1 MHIYIGVIHSCGL
14 FSFLSCTK
22 EYMTILKLYTG
33 MFGNIY
39 KAQMRDVIV
48 AIKVTKKFLSEKAM
62 SDFKNEM
69 SIMSE
74 VCHNNVV
81 RLYGIISEGVC
92 HALPTLSLSQ
102 ETRINFTGDL
112 SPALVMEYSPNGDL
126 KKFLIVKLYY
136 LHNNYY
142 W

>member
-1 MHIYIGVIHSCGL
+1 
-14 FSFLSCTK
+14 
-22 EYMTILKLYTG
+22 MTILKLYTG
-33 MFGNIY
+33 TFGNVY

-62 SDFKNEM
+62 CDFKNEM

-74 VCHNNVV
+74 VSHNNIV

-92 HALPTLSLSQ
+92 YALPTLPLSQ
-102 ETRINFTGDL
+102 DTRNSTGDL
-112 SPALVMEYSPNGDL
+112 SPALVMEYLPNGNL
-126 KKFLIVKLYY
+126 QTFLIVNAIYV
-136 LHNNYY
+136 HY